1 MKYLLYLCV
10 VILLVVVSMA
20 YIMKKETFLP
30 KGHHNCYPY
39 SSTHNAYNSYKSLTN
54 GWCTTGNYGPIP
66 DYDEFSAYDRS
77 KLKCPDGYVRA
88 SPLESYNYEDK
99 SWCQNPSIN

>member
-10 VILLVVVSMA
+10 VILLIIVVLAFM
-20 YIMKKETFLP
+20 IKKETFLP
-30 KGHHNCYPY
+30 KGYHNCYPY

-54 GWCTTGNYGPIP
+54 GWCTTGQYGPIP

-77 KLKCPDGYVRA
+77 KLKCPENYVRA
-88 SPLESYNYEDK
+88 SALESYNYEDK
-99 SWCQNPSIN
+99 GWCKSPKI